1 MGFRPDAYATLWEV
15 RPTKSDKVLS
25 GRITIS
31 RKLKDGTYEDEFNQW
46 VKLIG
51 NARMQGSDIK
61 SRTRIK
67 IIDCDVK
74 APYDYEKGET
84 KYYDW
89 VIYDFEVVGGST
101 QSAASAPAAKP
112 KASPAK
118 KPAFNDEGDVDDEDV
133 PF

>member
-1 MGFRPDAYATLWEV
+1 MGFRSDAYATLWEV

-25 GRITIS
+25 GRITVS

-51 NARMQGSDIK
+51 NARMLGAEIK

-84 KYYDW
+84 KFYDW
-89 VIYDFEVVGGST
+89 VIYDFEVVGGSGSNT
-101 QSAASAPAAKP
+101 PAANTSKP
-112 KASPAK
+112 KATAAK
-118 KPAFNDEGDVDDEDV
+118 KSAFNDEGDVDDEDV